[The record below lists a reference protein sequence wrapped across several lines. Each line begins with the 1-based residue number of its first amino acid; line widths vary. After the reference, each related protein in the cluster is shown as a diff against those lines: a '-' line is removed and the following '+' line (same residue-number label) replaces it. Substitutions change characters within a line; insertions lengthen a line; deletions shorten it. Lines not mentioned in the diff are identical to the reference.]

1 MSPVQDE
8 RLGVLRLRTSL
19 GRPRMRR
26 CLRPQFRAR
35 VRAIREGCGFNTSAV
50 SLVSPDA
57 RRQEAEPSSLLAPS
71 LGDASCPPCLR
82 AMGGLVKASTFI
94 PARLFRPLFC
104 GLLSCKHRMRMG
116 E

>member
-35 VRAIREGCGFNTSAV
+35 VRAIREGCGFNTLRVACV
-50 SLVSPDA
+50 P
-57 RRQEAEPSSLLAPS
+57 RRTPSRGRTLFAPCALPRGRFLAPLLACD
-71 LGDASCPPCLR
+71 GR
-82 AMGGLVKASTFI
+82 ACESFHLYSRTFI
-94 PARLFRPLFC
+94 SPFVLRVSEL
-104 GLLSCKHRMRMG
+104 
-116 E
+116 

>member
-19 GRPRMRR
+19 GRPRMRWCGVR
-26 CLRPQFRAR
+26 NFGRAC
-35 VRAIREGCGFNTSAV
+35 AQSARDAGSTPCV

-71 LGDASCPPCLR
+71 LGDASWPPCLR

-104 GLLSCKHRMRMG
+104 GFLSCKHRMRMG